1 MITPTS
7 DYDEVAVL
15 RLRQEC
21 DRLRAENAALRPLV
35 SELQHKLRTR
45 CQHCEFHPDQPNI
58 ATETLIR
65 KNREH
70 G

>member
-35 SELQHKLRTR
+35 SELQHKLRILER
-45 CQHCEFHPDQPNI
+45 HPDQSDI
-58 ATETLIR
+58 ATEALVR

-70 G
+70 A